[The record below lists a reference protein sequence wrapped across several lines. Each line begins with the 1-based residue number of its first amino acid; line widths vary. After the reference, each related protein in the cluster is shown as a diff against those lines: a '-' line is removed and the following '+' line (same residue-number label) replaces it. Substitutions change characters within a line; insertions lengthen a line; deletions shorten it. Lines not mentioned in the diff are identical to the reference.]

1 MNRFFF
7 HKQSGFLEY
16 TKNSLFKHYW
26 KGLFS
31 ILIIPFLIFYTVL
44 FVYNLR
50 STEDSF
56 KYSSTEILSR
66 SVTSLDTLFEVLYKN
81 YESIISNSNVKTFLL
96 TDFFSDDNS
105 NNTYDYSF
113 DIINQLMN
121 TNISLNYL
129 NSIHIYSKT
138 NDYFL
143 SSENSNF
150 SSFFYDAECYSIYKN
165 CRGMSCVASRK
176 SDNNNIMTICY
187 IVNKGYNNEGAVFFN
202 VDVKKLIPSLTG
214 INSSSGTLLL
224 TDSKG
229 NFIMSSEEDNIINN
243 IPDIQDSQY
252 GSYRLSKN
260 KNYVCMSTRLI
271 HEDFILVYSVTK
283 FIYFTEFYPFITNT
297 ILYFIFIFLAL
308 VILSIGGTFKLYTS
322 ISNAFAYIE
331 TPSSDDNSYREFI
344 YLTKNMMSHVDGNNN
359 AENTLANKIEK
370 LKKYQALALQTQ
382 INPHFLFNS
391 LNLIAS
397 FALESGQGD
406 SPLVIIIDKL
416 SDILRSC
423 LNTKNFIIK
432 IKEELD
438 TTQKYIEIENIKHA
452 NSIDFIFDIDNNI
465 YEYYTLKMI
474 LQPIIENAITHGVKL
489 LRNKKG
495 IITISAKTENSN
507 IIFTIT
513 NNGPTIAPQ
522 RLSEIQNSLLSVDD
536 IPENNHIG
544 LKNVNQRIKLIFGN
558 TYGCSINSS
567 DDITTVKITIPLITK
582 SNENFIAVDTAT

>member
-1 MNRFFF
+1 MNKFFKKKHYDF
-7 HKQSGFLEY
+7 FEY

-26 KGLFS
+26 KGLFG
-31 ILIIPFLIFYTVL
+31 ILTIPFILFYIVL
-44 FVYNLR
+44 FIYNLR
-50 STEDSF
+50 STEAAF

-66 SVTSLDTLFEVLYKN
+66 SVTALDTLFDVLYKN

-96 TDFFSDDNS
+96 NDFFLQDNGY
-105 NNTYDYSF
+105 NTYTSSSE
-113 DIINQLMN
+113 IIDQLIN

-129 NSIHIYSKT
+129 DSIHIYSKT

-150 SSFFYDAECYSIYKN
+150 SHHFYDSECYTIYKN
-165 CRGMSCVASRK
+165 CNGISCVTARK
-176 SDNNNIMTICY
+176 LGKNNIMTLCY

-202 VDVKKLIPSLTG
+202 INIEKLLPSLTG

-224 TDSKG
+224 TDNEGK
-229 NFIMSSEEDNIINN
+229 FIMSSDDNILSDL
-243 IPDIQDSQY
+243 PDIQKSRY
-252 GSYRLSKN
+252 GSYEISKN
-260 KNYVCMSTRLI
+260 SDYVCMSTRLI
-271 HEDFILVYSVTK
+271 YENYILVYSVTK
-283 FIYFTEFYPFITNT
+283 MIYFTAFYPFITNT
-297 ILYFIFIFLAL
+297 ILYFLFIFLAL
-308 VILSIGGTFKLYTS
+308 AVLSIAGTFKLYNS

-331 TPSSDDNSYREFI
+331 MPSSDNNSYSEFV
-344 YLTKNMMSHVDGNNN
+344 YLTKNMMSRVDCDDKSKDS
-359 AENTLANKIEK
+359 LADKIQK

-397 FALESGQGD
+397 YALESGQGD
-406 SPLVIIIDKL
+406 SPLVVIIDKL

-452 NSIDFIFDIDNNI
+452 NSIDFIFDIDDNI

-489 LRNKKG
+489 LRNENG

-507 IIFTIT
+507 IVFAVT
-513 NNGPTIAPQ
+513 NNGPTIPPQ
-522 RLSEIQNSLLSVDD
+522 RLIEIQQSLICVDD

-544 LKNVNQRIKLIFGN
+544 LRNVNQRIKLIFGN
-558 TYGCSINSS
+558 DYGCSITSADNV
-567 DDITTVKITIPLITK
+567 TTVKIIIPIITK
-582 SNENFIAVDTAT
+582 SNDNFIAV